1 MKKRISLKDKRGNT
15 AIEYGLLALGVAV
28 AIITG
33 LIVTGTNTKQTFCVI
48 ASAISGSG
56 SCASGSSTSSGT
68 GGSSTGSAGK
78 ATYQNVSTIGFYG
91 HTSFIDPSHIDTSNT
106 FKMND
111 NSDFVLALTDGTI
124 QKDLS
129 FGSNEP
135 DDSQIAVVGLYSGST
150 GKSYANLQQVIN
162 DLNNG
167 TDVYY
172 STAVNNSA
180 VPEFYSTGTDSSGK
194 TQYIQYEFDTA
205 NGSYVKQ

>member
-1 MKKRISLKDKRGNT
+1 MRKKFILKDNRGNT
-15 AIEYGLLALGVAV
+15 AIEYGLLAIGVAV
-28 AIITG
+28 AIISG
-33 LIVTGTNTKQTFCVI
+33 VIFTGTNVKHTFCVV

-56 SCASGSSTSSGT
+56 SCGSSSSNSSGTDGSSTS
-68 GGSSTGSAGK
+68 SAGK

-91 HTSFIDPSHIDTSNT
+91 HTSYIDPNNIDKSNT
-106 FKMND
+106 FLMND
-111 NSDFVLALTDGTI
+111 NSAFVLSLTDGTI

-162 DLNNG
+162 DLNDG

-172 STAVNNSA
+172 STAVNNTA
-180 VPEFYSTGTDSSGK
+180 VPEFYSTGTDSAGK
-194 TQYIQYEFDTA
+194 TQYTQYNFDTS
-205 NGSYVKQ
+205 NGTYVKK